1 GPARSQH
8 FPRAAE
14 DHDRGDS
21 DPRPPPASAAAPP
34 RHGDRAAPGHR
45 HGGRPRHLHAVH
57 APGPADVL
65 HAGPSMAGAL
75 AGAARGDG
83 GGGVTAGSRA
93 LRPGLCFAIRRRSST
108 TSREDHMDIS
118 GRRRFLHSAT
128 PALVFAAA
136 STAPVKK
143 PAPSKKEEREEEVT
157 PTEDLM
163 REHGLLKRVLL
174 VYDEVHRRIGA
185 NVDFAP
191 ETVAAGARIIR
202 AFIEEY
208 HEELEERH
216 LFPRFRSHHTLVD
229 LVDVLGEQHR
239 AGRRVTERILVLATG
254 GLKGADDKK
263 ELAVSLAS
271 FVRMYAPHE
280 AREDTVLFPA
290 LRGLVSANEYDAL
303 GETFENEEH
312 KKFGQDGF
320 EKMVDRVAGLEKTLD
335 IYDLKQFTP
344 R

>member
-1 GPARSQH
+1 MFEPGRRHFLHAAGPA
-8 FPRAAE
+8 
-14 DHDRGDS
+14 
-21 DPRPPPASAAAPP
+21 
-34 RHGDRAAPGHR
+34 
-45 HGGRPRHLHAVH
+45 
-57 APGPADVL
+57 
-65 HAGPSMAGAL
+65 
-75 AGAARGDG
+75 
-83 GGGVTAGSRA
+83 
-93 LRPGLCFAIRRRSST
+93 
-108 TSREDHMDIS
+108 
-118 GRRRFLHSAT
+118 FL
-128 PALVFAAA
+128 LAAA
-136 STAPVKK
+136 SPAPLKK
-143 PAPSKKEEREEEVT
+143 PAVTQPKENKEEDVT

-174 VYDEVHRRIGA
+174 VYDEVNRRIGA
-185 NVDFAP
+185 NLDFAP

-216 LFPRFRSHHTLVD
+216 LFPRFRSRHTLVD

-239 AGRRVTERILVLATG
+239 AGRRVTEKILVLATG

-263 ELAVSLAS
+263 ELAAALAS

-303 GETFENEEH
+303 GETFEKEEH
-312 KKFGQDGF
+312 NKFGQDGF